1 MPGSRPQASVGTGA
15 LRLTA
20 FFQKPL
26 KWGECETV
34 QKRKLGRRMWS
45 HRFYYLL
52 VLPGL
57 IYFLVFHYGAMYGL
71 ILAFKDF
78 SPMDKLAGIF
88 TGKWV
93 GFKHFSRL
101 FGSYYFGNILG
112 NTLKIS
118 LLKLLYGFPA
128 PILLALLLN
137 EVRQEKFKKVVQ
149 TISYLPHFL
158 SMVVISG
165 LLSMLLSTDGGPIN
179 KLLILVGK
187 NPIYFLGD
195 PRYFGGVLVV
205 SHVWQSVGWG
215 SIIYLSAITG
225 IDPQLYEAAMIDGAG
240 RLRQVFHVTLPG
252 IASVVSIMLIMTV
265 GGIMNAGFEQI
276 FSLYSPVVYSVA
288 DIIDTFVYREGI
300 RELNYSYATAVG
312 MFKSVVAM
320 ILVIA
325 TNFISHKLGQEGV
338 W

>member
-1 MPGSRPQASVGTGA
+1 M
-15 LRLTA
+15 
-20 FFQKPL
+20 
-26 KWGECETV
+26 
-34 QKRKLGRRMWS
+34 
-45 HRFYYLL
+45 
-52 VLPGL
+52 
-57 IYFLVFHYGAMYGL
+57 
-71 ILAFKDF
+71 
-78 SPMDKLAGIF
+78 
-88 TGKWV
+88 

-195 PRYFGGVLVV
+195 PRYFVGVLVV